1 LRLPVAGTVGKL
13 YPSVAA
19 CLVGLAISVA
29 AKLASNWSGANVV
42 QEDSMDKMVHQKMVR
57 GSVLSTIGD
66 IGTAAV
72 GGLLAA
78 CGHV

>member
-1 LRLPVAGTVGKL
+1 MRLPEAGTVGNL

-19 CLVGLAISVA
+19 CLVGLAITVA
-29 AKLASNWSGANVV
+29 AKLVPNWWANDV
-42 QEDSMDKMVHQKMVR
+42 QEDSMDKMVQKMVR
-57 GSVLSTIGD
+57 GSVLSIIGD

-78 CGHV
+78 

>member
-1 LRLPVAGTVGKL
+1 MRLPEAGTVGNL

-19 CLVGLAISVA
+19 CLIGLAITVA
-29 AKLASNWSGANVV
+29 AKLVSNWWANDDV

-57 GSVLSTIGD
+57 GSVLGVIGD

-78 CGHV
+78 

>member
-1 LRLPVAGTVGKL
+1 LRLPEAGTVGNL

-57 GSVLSTIGD
+57 GSVLSIIGD

-72 GGLLAA
+72 GGFLAA
-78 CGHV
+78 